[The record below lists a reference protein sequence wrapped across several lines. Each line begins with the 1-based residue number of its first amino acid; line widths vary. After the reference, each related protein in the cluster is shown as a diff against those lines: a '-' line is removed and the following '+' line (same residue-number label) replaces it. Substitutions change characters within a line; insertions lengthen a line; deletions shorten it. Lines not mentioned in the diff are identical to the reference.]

1 MMATAPRKTALGAE
15 ELERRS
21 LGLGVIERRLLIL
34 IDGNRGV
41 ADLQAM
47 MGKTEIGPLLDHLVE
62 VGCVLWPGR
71 EGASAKAA
79 APAPAP
85 ASAAEAVA
93 AQAPTE
99 LPERSLKEREM
110 ARNFM
115 INTLLTFIGPYANP
129 ELMKRLQSA
138 PDSATLRLLY
148 PEWRSLMDAPR
159 AAGKRINE
167 LDAELK
173 KVL

>member
-1 MMATAPRKTALGAE
+1 MATAPRKTALGSE

-34 IDGNRGV
+34 IDGQRGV
-41 ADLQAM
+41 AELQTM

-71 EGASAKAA
+71 EGASAAKPAPAPEARSAVAA
-79 APAPAP
+79 APAPEGGA
-85 ASAAEAVA
+85 
-93 AQAPTE
+93 
-99 LPERSLKEREM
+99 ERSPKEREM

-129 ELMKRLQSA
+129 ELMKRIQAA

-148 PEWRSLMDAPR
+148 PEWRELMDSPR
-159 AAGKRINE
+159 AAGKRMAE
-167 LDAELK
+167 LDKELQ

>member
-1 MMATAPRKTALGAE
+1 MMATTPRKTALGAE

-41 ADLQAM
+41 AELQAM

-79 APAPAP
+79 APTPAP
-85 ASAAEAVA
+85 SAADPAA
-93 AQAPTE
+93 AQAPTD
-99 LPERSLKEREM
+99 LPERSSKEREM

>member
-1 MMATAPRKTALGAE
+1 MATAPRKTQAGLE

-21 LGLGVIERRLLIL
+21 LGLGVLERRLLIL
-34 IDGNRGV
+34 IDGSRGP
-41 ADLQAM
+41 AELQTM

-71 EGASAKAA
+71 EGALSPRPPVS

-85 ASAAEAVA
+85 EPVNAPAAGD
-93 AQAPTE
+93 
-99 LPERSLKEREM
+99 LPERSSKEREM

-129 ELMKRLQSA
+129 ELMKRLQAA

-148 PEWRSLMDAPR
+148 PEWHLLMDAPR

>member
-1 MMATAPRKTALGAE
+1 MGGTMATTPRKTALGAE

-34 IDGNRGV
+34 IDGNRSV

-71 EGASAKAA
+71 EGAAA
-79 APAPAP
+79 AKPV
-85 ASAAEAVA
+85 SAAAAAEPAVVQGA
-93 AQAPTE
+93 GD
-99 LPERSLKEREM
+99 LPERSPKEREM

-129 ELMKRLQSA
+129 ELMKRLQAA

-167 LDAELK
+167 LDTELR

>member
-1 MMATAPRKTALGAE
+1 MASAPRKTQAGLD

-21 LGLGVIERRLLIL
+21 LGLGVLERRLLIL
-34 IDGNRGV
+34 IDGSRGP
-41 ADLQAM
+41 AELQAM

-71 EGASAKAA
+71 EGAVSPR
-79 APAPAP
+79 APAPEVAAAAESTLAP
-85 ASAAEAVA
+85 AAGD
-93 AQAPTE
+93 
-99 LPERSLKEREM
+99 LPERSPKEREM

-129 ELMKRLQSA
+129 ELMKRLQAA

>member
-1 MMATAPRKTALGAE
+1 MANTPRKTASGAE

-41 ADLQAM
+41 AELQAM

-71 EGASAKAA
+71 EGAAA
-79 APAPAP
+79 AKPAA
-85 ASAAEAVA
+85 AAAAAAAAEPAVVQGA
-93 AQAPTE
+93 GD
-99 LPERSLKEREM
+99 LPERSPKEREM

-129 ELMKRLQSA
+129 ELMKRLQAA

-159 AAGKRINE
+159 AAGKRIAE
-167 LDAELK
+167 LDGELR